1 MYSYKIYELYQ
12 VVGGGRR
19 YRRIQSQ
26 GVGVGRGWG
35 EDKHVGIPQTPVSV
49 GAFGRGGNGE
59 CARSGEYLL

>member
-26 GVGVGRGWG
+26 VGYRWVGG
-35 EDKHVGIPQTPVSV
+35 EDKHAGIPQMLVSV
-49 GAFGRGGNGE
+49 GAFGRGGN
-59 CARSGEYLL
+59 